1 MKSALAEVR
10 IRKENGF
17 MDYGRNVNVVNSTD
31 SLKDFKM
38 FAFYSITF

>member
-17 MDYGRNVNVVNSTD
+17 MGYGRNVNVNSTD
-31 SLKDFKM
+31 SLKDLKI